1 MTDDERTAEYA
12 KRWAKGGL
20 GFNGAFADQILDAR
34 ANAHAAAFVGERIR
48 ELVHDPATA
57 ALLTPKSVLGCKRL
71 CVETGYYETYNQPH
85 VELVDISER
94 GIETLTETGVRAA
107 GRDFAIDTI
116 VMATGFDAMTGSIL
130 RIDPVGVEGRRLSEA
145 WAEGPKSYLGLA
157 VAGFPNLFT
166 ITGPGSPSV
175 LSNMI
180 ASIEQHVDW
189 LTDCLAT
196 LQARGRT
203 RIEATDEAQEDW
215 VRHVAEVAGRT
226 LFPDLQLLVS
236 RRQHSGQAARLHA
249 LCRLPA
255 LSRDL
260 RTGGGGGVS
269 GVRAAVSV
277 PLPVATKVAR
287 VARALTHS
295 LPANRPL
302 SVSCCRGLIEPPPFA
317 GRVADNVLERPLE
330 GALAGVA
337 DMLGNFP
344 QRLVRLL

>member
-1 MTDDERTAEYA
+1 VR
-12 KRWAKGGL
+12 
-20 GFNGAFADQILDAR
+20 
-34 ANAHAAAFVGERIR
+34 
-48 ELVHDPATA
+48 DPATA

-94 GIETLTETGVRAA
+94 GIETLTETGVRVA

-130 RIDPVGVEGRRLSEA
+130 RLDPVGVEGRRLSEA

-196 LQARGRT
+196 LQARGRG

-226 LFPDLQLLVS
+226 LFPSCNSWYLGANIPGKPRVFMPYVGCPPY
-236 RRQHSGQAARLHA
+236 REI
-249 LCRLPA
+249 CE
-255 LSRDL
+255 
-260 RTGGGGGVS
+260 
-269 GVRAAVSV
+269 
-277 PLPVATKVAR
+277 R
-287 VARALTHS
+287 VAAEGYRGFAL
-295 LPANRPL
+295 R
-302 SVSCCRGLIEPPPFA
+302 
-317 GRVADNVLERPLE
+317 
-330 GALAGVA
+330 
-337 DMLGNFP
+337 
-344 QRLVRLL
+344 